1 MLFRVVIEQEQKVY
15 QNMLGEVYDDP
26 FEGMEQV
33 FGMEEYMFD
42 LDERKEEDEKL
53 EEVEDNVEQMVKD
66 DLEKKKKEELLSK
79 IKSFGLPTAPVDNLL
94 GPAKAAKEANKIE
107 DNANLEILKNT
118 ASTPDSKGEVNLEDD
133 GGQAVANNFNVT
145 ISLGEA
151 ANASGRDV
159 KQKLKKTKVVNPLI
173 KKRRKKTSKAKKTQ
187 EL

>member
-1 MLFRVVIEQEQKVY
+1 MIEQEQKVY

-42 LDERKEEDEKL
+42 LDERKEEEDEKL

-94 GPAKAAKEANKIE
+94 GPTKAAKEAKKIE
-107 DNANLEILKNT
+107 DKVNLEKLKNT
-118 ASTPDSKGEVNLEDD
+118 APSPDRKGEVNLEDD

-145 ISLGEA
+145 IGLGEA